1 MPCFLCKNINRGNHH
16 DYAGIPQYFCTVH
29 NEPRDFNDHCD
40 KFSAEPFMDILAKI
54 LQDYDFYREKI
65 DRLHEFAT
73 MFKMKTIADDMT
85 VAGQVVDPP
94 EYMLAEIED
103 IKQGLDHNRR
113 EVELL
118 FASMSLWNYTPT
130 P

>member
-16 DYAGIPQYFCTVH
+16 DYAGTTQYFCTVH

-40 KFSAEPFMDILAKI
+40 KFSAESFMGILAKI

-65 DRLHEFAT
+65 DYVHEVIMNAIA
-73 MFKMKTIADDMT
+73 KTPNELIT
-85 VAGQVVDPP
+85 VDPD
-94 EYMLAEIED
+94 YMLAEIED

-113 EVELL
+113 EVEML
-118 FASMSLWNYTPT
+118 FAAMSLWNYTPA
-130 P
+130 